1 MKASVLLPFR
11 DVSRWLDEAIR
22 SVRDEACVGRIV
34 LVDDGST
41 DASSEI
47 AARHAHEDARVE
59 ILRTEGLGIARAL
72 EIGRTRCRSEYIAR
86 MDGDD
91 VSVAGRIERQIEAL
105 DRDHSLA
112 VVGAQVEAFP
122 SPDEGLTRY
131 VDWQNALLSPM
142 DHAHAMFIESPLCH
156 PSVTLRAS
164 AVEAVGGYREGGFPE
179 DYDLWLRLV
188 AQGFSLAKL
197 EARVLSGQRIQP
209 LFRWR
214 HRESRLT
221 FTDPRYSR
229 AAFRRLKA
237 SHLAKRLAH
246 EASFAI
252 WGAGTTGRRL
262 AGALREHGAW
272 PSAFIDIDPR
282 KIGNTKLGG
291 AQVHAHTLLD
301 STPRPFIVVA
311 VGARGAR
318 EVIRPQLHARG
329 LVEGRDFLCA
339 S

>member
-1 MKASVLLPFR
+1 VKASVLLPFR

-22 SVRDEACVGRIV
+22 SVREEACVGRIV

-59 ILRTEGLGIARAL
+59 IVRTAGLGIVRAL
-72 EIGRTRCRSEYIAR
+72 EIGRTRCQSEYIAR

-91 VSVAGRIERQIEAL
+91 VSLRGRIERQIEAL
-105 DRDHSLA
+105 DRDQTLA
-112 VVGAQVEAFP
+112 VLGTQVEAFP

-131 VDWQNALLSPM
+131 VDWQNALLSPI
-142 DHAHAMFIESPLCH
+142 DHAHALFIESPLCH
-156 PSVTLRAS
+156 PSVTMRAS
-164 AVEAVGGYREGGFPE
+164 AVETVGGYREGDFPE
-179 DYDLWLRLV
+179 DYDLWLRLA
-188 AQGFSLAKL
+188 AQGFSLAKVD
-197 EARVLSGQRIQP
+197 AH

-221 FTDPRYSR
+221 FTDARCSR

-237 SHLAKRLAH
+237 RHLAARLIH
-246 EASFAI
+246 EGGFAI

-291 AQVHAHTLLD
+291 AQVHAPTLLD
-301 STPRPFIVVA
+301 SLPRPFIVVA